1 MRGAIGNAMVMNI
14 VITFIILTT
23 AFLVSS
29 ISYSKAFKV
38 KTKII
43 DIIEKYD
50 GDFNKTSNKESV
62 ITNEI
67 NQFLGQTGY
76 RTTSATA
83 KGDCSK
89 YVNSSKGESLIAT
102 TSSYDICI
110 IQKNNNSSIYHGP
123 YYKVVV
129 YMYFDFPIIGDMI
142 KIPVS
147 GETRSFFKDVKE

>member
-50 GDFNKTSNKESV
+50 GDFNKTSNKESA

-83 KGDCSK
+83 KGNCNK
-89 YVNSSKGESLIAT
+89 YVDSSKETLMGT

-110 IQKNNNSSIYHGP
+110 IQKNNNSSTYHGP

>member
-14 VITFIILTT
+14 VITFIILIT

-89 YVNSSKGESLIAT
+89 YVDNSKESLIAT

-110 IQKNNNSSIYHGP
+110 IQKNNNSSTYHGP

>member
-83 KGDCSK
+83 KGNCNK
-89 YVNSSKGESLIAT
+89 YVDSSKETLMGT

-110 IQKNNNSSIYHGP
+110 IQKNNNSSTYHGP

>member
-89 YVNSSKGESLIAT
+89 YVDNSKESLMGT

-110 IQKNNNSSIYHGP
+110 IQKNNNSSTYHGP

>member
-50 GDFNKTSNKESV
+50 GDFNKISNKESV
-62 ITNEI
+62 ITSEI

-83 KGDCSK
+83 KGNCNK
-89 YVNSSKGESLIAT
+89 YVDSSKETLMGT

-110 IQKNNNSSIYHGP
+110 IQKNNNSSTYHGP

>member
-38 KTKII
+38 
-43 DIIEKYD
+43 
-50 GDFNKTSNKESV
+50 
-62 ITNEI
+62 

-110 IQKNNNSSIYHGP
+110 IQKNNNSSTYHGP

>member
-50 GDFNKTSNKESV
+50 GNFNKTSNKESV
-62 ITNEI
+62 ITSEI

-83 KGDCSK
+83 KGNCNK
-89 YVNSSKGESLIAT
+89 YVDSSKETLMGT

-110 IQKNNNSSIYHGP
+110 IQKNNNSSTYHGP

>member
-50 GDFNKTSNKESV
+50 GDFNKTSGNESV
-62 ITNEI
+62 ITSEI

-83 KGDCSK
+83 KGNCNK
-89 YVNSSKGESLIAT
+89 YVDSSKETLMGT

-110 IQKNNNSSIYHGP
+110 IKKNNNSSTYHGP

>member
-83 KGDCSK
+83 KGNCNK
-89 YVNSSKGESLIAT
+89 YVDSSKETLMGT

-110 IQKNNNSSIYHGP
+110 IKKNNNSSTYHGP

>member
-14 VITFIILTT
+14 LITFIILTT

-50 GDFNKTSNKESV
+50 GDFNKTSGNESV
-62 ITNEI
+62 ITSEI

-83 KGDCSK
+83 KGNCNK
-89 YVNSSKGESLIAT
+89 YVDSSKETLMGT

-110 IQKNNNSSIYHGP
+110 IQKNNNSSTYHGP

>member
-62 ITNEI
+62 ITSEI

-110 IQKNNNSSIYHGP
+110 IQKNNNR
-123 YYKVVV
+123 K
-129 YMYFDFPIIGDMI
+129 
-142 KIPVS
+142 
-147 GETRSFFKDVKE
+147 KED

>member
-50 GDFNKTSNKESV
+50 GDFNKTSGNESV
-62 ITNEI
+62 ITSEI

-83 KGDCSK
+83 KGNCNK
-89 YVNSSKGESLIAT
+89 YVDSSKETLMGT

-110 IQKNNNSSIYHGP
+110 IQKNNNSSTYHGP

>member
-62 ITNEI
+62 ITSEI

-89 YVNSSKGESLIAT
+89 YVDNPKESLIAT

-110 IQKNNNSSIYHGP
+110 IQKNNNSSTYHGP

>member
-62 ITNEI
+62 ITSEI

-83 KGDCSK
+83 KGNCNK
-89 YVNSSKGESLIAT
+89 YVDSSKETLMGT

-110 IQKNNNSSIYHGP
+110 IQKNNNSSTYHGP

>member
-102 TSSYDICI
+102 TSSYDIVLLI
-110 IQKNNNSSIYHGP
+110 MDHT
-123 YYKVVV
+123 
-129 YMYFDFPIIGDMI
+129 I
-142 KIPVS
+142 K
-147 GETRSFFKDVKE
+147 

>member
-29 ISYSKAFKV
+29 IS
-38 KTKII
+38 
-43 DIIEKYD
+43 
-50 GDFNKTSNKESV
+50 
-62 ITNEI
+62 
-67 NQFLGQTGY
+67 Y

-110 IQKNNNSSIYHGP
+110 IKKNNNSSTYHGP